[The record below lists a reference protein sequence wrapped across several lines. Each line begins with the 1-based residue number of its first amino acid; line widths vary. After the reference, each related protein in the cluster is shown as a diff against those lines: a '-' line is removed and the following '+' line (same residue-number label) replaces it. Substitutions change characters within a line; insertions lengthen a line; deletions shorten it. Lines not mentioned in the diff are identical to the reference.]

1 MWIGIVMI
9 PMLTWEN
16 RNSRIPSFDG
26 ADLDKNARN
35 GCYLFNCN
43 LRINLNERM
52 VEKWSGLGGLAH
64 LGDPCIEQSPSR
76 QCL

>member
-1 MWIGIVMI
+1 MDGNCDDLHVNMG
-9 PMLTWEN
+9 ESQFSN
-16 RNSRIPSFDG
+16 PSFDG